1 MFNLQNTV
9 IYFLG
14 MLLDIIDCKHRN
26 LPQVFLRITGTLV
39 LLQMHHVRTDFLDI
53 RRRKRLLICCKPC
66 LLTLCN
72 LIIKPLLWHQQTI

>member
-1 MFNLQNTV
+1 MFNLQNAV

-14 MLLDIIDCKHRN
+14 MFLDIIDCKHRN
-26 LPQVFLRITGTLV
+26 LLQVFLRITGTLV
-39 LLQMHHVRTDFLDI
+39 LLQMHHVRTDLLDI
-53 RRRKRLLICCKPC
+53 RRRKRLLICRKPC